1 MKTVT
6 EQGVTISNSGNMSQ
20 SGQLKSTTD
29 GFVWTPSGGL
39 SEGLPTVGLIDPPT
53 HLISEEKNFTYDAI
67 VVGAGYAGLVAAR
80 DLATQGKKTLLLEGR
95 DRLGGRTWNAVI
107 DGFNYELGG
116 TWLHWHMP
124 HIYREISL
132 YGLHNDWIVTQNP
145 GSRADFATL
154 TTDSAQR
161 NLSHEEETAMFSRV
175 WGLFCNVDGNYLRDT
190 YKYPFA
196 TGQSPK
202 LMSEWDELSCQ
213 DRLDEIR
220 DRLSKEEQAML
231 IAVIEQM
238 GGNSLDKL
246 GLLDALRW
254 WSLGGNTPTGLN
266 DIGLHTRLA
275 SGNSTLHRRIFEHAE
290 STGNLSYSFSTA
302 VERIVGSDGV
312 TTVETRDGRTWH
324 ARTVVCTV
332 PLNVLSSI
340 QFSPPLPG
348 EKLEALQQTSANLCN
363 KVHVD
368 LDGPDY
374 LSWSSFGSP
383 GQGLVAMLADRL
395 TPAGNT
401 HLVGFGPDPTATNG
415 MNLKD
420 MSAVKEAVLHL
431 LPKNDRDRQ
440 NISRIS

>member
-1 MKTVT
+1 
-6 EQGVTISNSGNMSQ
+6 
-20 SGQLKSTTD
+20 
-29 GFVWTPSGGL
+29 
-39 SEGLPTVGLIDPPT
+39 
-53 HLISEEKNFTYDAI
+53 
-67 VVGAGYAGLVAAR
+67 
-80 DLATQGKKTLLLEGR
+80 
-95 DRLGGRTWNAVI
+95 
-107 DGFNYELGG
+107 
-116 TWLHWHMP
+116 
-124 HIYREISL
+124 
-132 YGLHNDWIVTQNP
+132 
-145 GSRADFATL
+145 
-154 TTDSAQR
+154 
-161 NLSHEEETAMFSRV
+161 MFSRV

-202 LMSEWDELSCQ
+202 LMSEWDKLSCQ

-302 VERIVGSDGV
+302 VERIVESDGV
-312 TTVETRDGRTWH
+312 TTVETRGGRAWR
-324 ARTVVCTV
+324 ARAVVCTV

-440 NISRIS
+440 NISRIVKSPFANSRYSLANENNRSVMIGTMTNLQRAHGVIFPPKQPPSILPLSNVPMVMSTSQARIGLMAGEGG